1 MKTIYRK
8 IDDAKFKK
16 LPIVTPDPESETE
29 QSGYIPPKVQIENM
43 ILAGQRLDHARSQ
56 YDFESEED
64 IDDDLYD
71 PTRSGNYDLADAT
84 QSALAV
90 EARLKEQAVKPSQT
104 AQEAPEGLPEPP
116 AGVLNPPRLLEPEK
130 GSKCALYTAP

>member
-8 IDDAKFKK
+8 IDDAKYTK

-29 QSGYIPPKVQIENM
+29 QAGYIPPKVQIENM

-64 IDDDLYD
+64 IDEDLYD

-84 QSALAV
+84 QSSLGV
-90 EARLKEQAVKPSQT
+90 EARLREAAEKPSQT
-104 AQEAPEGLPEPP
+104 AQEAPEEVSEPSPGGSEPP
-116 AGVLNPPRLLEPEK
+116 PAAG
-130 GSKCALYTAP
+130 A